1 MSQRRAT
8 HLLELG
14 GDLHTVYALMGHK
27 HIETTQRYLHVIS
40 PQFEPPAQLD
50 PLDLLAGLSTLPE
63 RHTPSRVRR
72 EHGGPG

>member
-1 MSQRRAT
+1 
-8 HLLELG
+8 
-14 GDLHTVYALMGHK
+14 MGHK